1 METTLKAE
9 KIDLLPGESFRL
21 LQWRDN
27 MHEVELVSAE
37 GTVHAFAGSGHAWH
51 HHSQMELT
59 LITKGSGTLFIGDSI
74 TPFTAPDLVL
84 IGPNMP
90 HYWHLRNHS
99 SGFAFQ
105 FDFEPAHPFWQFPET
120 QSLRKLWRSARLGLR
135 VTGPDVCTILD
146 LTAVARDCGGLAR
159 LACLLQILDTL
170 AHADAKHTQKLS
182 STTFV
187 PPEGELTYRSLQKA
201 IYWVFQSFQED
212 ISFSDVLRTTHMCK
226 ATFERH
232 FKRHTGKNF
241 TQFVAEVRLNYA
253 SRQLIETDLP
263 VGEIAFA
270 SGYRNLSH
278 FNHQFKALYGL
289 TPLAFRRKGESGFG
303 VQGSGKTLSRALS

>member
-1 METTLKAE
+1 MKSGRTETALKAE

-27 MHEVELVSAE
+27 MHEVELVAAD
-37 GTVHAFAGSGHAWH
+37 GAVQPFTGSGHEWH
-51 HHSQMELT
+51 HHAQMELT
-59 LITKGSGTLFIGDSI
+59 LITQGSGTLFIGDSI
-74 TPFTAPDLVL
+74 TRFTAPDLVL

-120 QSLRKLWRSARLGLR
+120 HSLRKLWRSARFGLR
-135 VTGPDVCTILD
+135 LAGPDVCAILD
-146 LTAVARDCGGLAR
+146 LTAAARANGGLAR

-170 AHADAKHTQKLS
+170 AHADTQHTQKLS
-182 STTFV
+182 STTFA

-212 ISFSDVLRTTHMCK
+212 ISFNDVLRTTHMCK

-253 SRQLIETDLP
+253 SRQLVETDLP

-289 TPLAFRRKGESGFG
+289 SPLAFRRKGESGFG
-303 VQGSGKTLSRALS
+303 AQGSVER

>member
-1 METTLKAE
+1 MKSKPSESPLKAE
-9 KIDLLPGESFRL
+9 KIELLPGESFRL
-21 LQWRDN
+21 LQWRKN
-27 MHEVELVSAE
+27 MHEAELVAAD
-37 GTVHAFAGSGHAWH
+37 GTVHPFAGSGQEWH

-84 IGPNMP
+84 IGPDMP
-90 HYWHLRNHS
+90 HYWHLRHPS

-105 FDFEPAHPFWQFPET
+105 FDFEPAHPLWLFPET
-120 QSLRKLWRSARLGLR
+120 ATLRKLWKSARFGLR
-135 VTGPDVCTILD
+135 LTGPDCRAILD
-146 LTAVARDCGGLAR
+146 LTAAARANGGLAR
-159 LACLLQILDTL
+159 FAYLLQILDTL
-170 AHADAKHTQKLS
+170 AHADPRQMQKLS
-182 STTFV
+182 SKTFV
-187 PPEGELTYRSLQKA
+187 PPVGELTYRSLQKA

-212 ISFSDVLRTTHMCK
+212 ISFNDVLRTTHMCK

-241 TQFVAEVRLNYA
+241 TQFVTEVRLNYA

-278 FNHQFKALYGL
+278 FNHQFKALYSL
-289 TPLAFRRKGESGFG
+289 SPLAFRRKGAGI
-303 VQGSGKTLSRALS
+303 